1 MQVKLEGTQWVPL
14 LQSLIEIYYS
24 TAVTFPAVHATKSF
38 LSSLRSFMSQLS
50 QRISTRLPHML
61 PRR

>member
-24 TAVTFPAVHATKSF
+24 TAVTFPAVHATNSF

-50 QRISTRLPHML
+50 LRISTRLPHML